1 MLGFLSISSRFG
13 LVFFLLIGLST
24 CMVMIYIQVYSF
36 QEGESICNVRKLC
49 VPASNLRL
57 LGGIQVD

>member
-1 MLGFLSISSRFG
+1 
-13 LVFFLLIGLST
+13 
-24 CMVMIYIQVYSF
+24 MVMIYIQVYSF